1 MITVVFALLAA
12 AGFVGARLMPAK
24 RDSWLGLAYLS
35 ILIFV
40 VLLFAGGEGPAPG
53 ECTRGYGG
61 FDC

>member
-1 MITVVFALLAA
+1 MTGVFALVAI
-12 AGFVGARLMPAK
+12 AGFIGAKLMPAK
-24 RDSWLGLAYLS
+24 RDSWLGLAYLG

-40 VLLFAGGEGPAPG
+40 ILLIGGDGSAPG